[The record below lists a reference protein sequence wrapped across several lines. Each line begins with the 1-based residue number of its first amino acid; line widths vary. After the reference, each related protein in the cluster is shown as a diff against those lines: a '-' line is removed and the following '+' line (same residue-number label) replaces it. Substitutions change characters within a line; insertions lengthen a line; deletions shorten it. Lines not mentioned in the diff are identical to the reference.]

1 MDETGWYYGS
11 QSAWAVDDCPGTL
24 GDFGV
29 LHWQVIGGDLNFA
42 FSCDGHQRSETG
54 WQVGQNLDRTIICKP
69 VEFYTGNFYSSKRSH
84 PARKNNWF
92 VVVAVFWAVDH
103 DLKQMGQRGSVLNGD
118 MCSTPSS
125 CLKGY
130 WTFLDIGVVGVVGVD
145 FRKCMQWGGEGGTK
159 MLARSVTSYHEIST
173 VLLFSRPP
181 YLFALSA
188 RSAEIGSGLIFVTV
202 EGILFILSFL
212 FVPMAAASVGQWFDC
227 CFESSV
233 PSKKNAWWET
243 FQLRFVCLFQHN
255 ICKMTNKP
263 FTINYFKFRFNNRLQ
278 VESTCSYYHY
288 QGLNIWLS
296 LLATIESNRFISQ
309 FFKTNHFDTN

>member
-1 MDETGWYYGS
+1 MILWVS
-11 QSAWAVDDCPGTL
+11 VWAVDDCPGTL

-54 WQVGQNLDRTIICKP
+54 WQIGQNLDRTIICKL

-145 FRKCMQWGGEGGTK
+145 FRKCMQWGGWGRNKNVGT
-159 MLARSVTSYHEIST
+159 
-173 VLLFSRPP
+173 FS
-181 YLFALSA
+181 
-188 RSAEIGSGLIFVTV
+188 
-202 EGILFILSFL
+202 
-212 FVPMAAASVGQWFDC
+212 D
-227 CFESSV
+227 
-233 PSKKNAWWET
+233 
-243 FQLRFVCLFQHN
+243 
-255 ICKMTNKP
+255 
-263 FTINYFKFRFNNRLQ
+263 
-278 VESTCSYYHY
+278 
-288 QGLNIWLS
+288 
-296 LLATIESNRFISQ
+296 FISWN
-309 FFKTNHFDTN
+309 FHCPIVLTPTISLCIVRALCRNWLGPNFCDCRGNSFYT